1 MIPILHSLLILSLIS
16 LSAIPQAAPK
26 VETVGA
32 LTEASVAEAIRG
44 ALSTSGFKVSDKGK
58 AICEVWFRKEIAT
71 ESREVSG
78 AVFGQIPEGSFVGV
92 IHFGEPNVDFR
103 GQTIKAGYYTLRY
116 ALILEDG
123 NHQGVSPGKD
133 FVLLAPVGE
142 DKDPNVKI
150 PNDQLLK
157 LSRAA
162 AGSAHPSPWSMVPV
176 SDGKNLPHAV
186 KNEHD
191 HVILETTVTTKAGP
205 LQIGLIVF
213 GKTEG

>member
-1 MIPILHSLLILSLIS
+1 MTRLLLILFLVSS
-16 LSAIPQAAPK
+16 YFVAAAPDGTAK

-32 LTEASVAEAIRG
+32 LTEATVAEPIR
-44 ALSTSGFKVSDKGK
+44 ASLSSSGYKVSDKGK
-58 AICEVWFRKEIAT
+58 VICEVWFRKEIAT
-71 ESREVSG
+71 ESRDVSG
-78 AVFGQIPEGSFVGV
+78 AVFGQIPEGGFVGV
-92 IHFGEPNVDFR
+92 IHFAEPNMDFR

-133 FVLLAPVGE
+133 FVLLAPVSE
-142 DKDPNVKI
+142 DKDPNAKI
-150 PNDQLLK
+150 ANDQLLK

-162 AGSAHPSPWSMVPV
+162 AGTAHPSPWSMVPV
-176 SDGKNLPHAV
+176 SDAKNLPHAV